1 VGPVIRR
8 SYFSWKNKYNHFNL
22 MTPESFVFV
31 HSAGIKSLHNIKAR
45 IAFSKSSN

>member
-1 VGPVIRR
+1 
-8 SYFSWKNKYNHFNL
+8 